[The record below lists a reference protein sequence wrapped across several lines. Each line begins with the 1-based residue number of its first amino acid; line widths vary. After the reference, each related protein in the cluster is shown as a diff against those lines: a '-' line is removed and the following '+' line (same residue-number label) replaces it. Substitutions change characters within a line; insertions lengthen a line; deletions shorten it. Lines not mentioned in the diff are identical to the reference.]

1 METEHGGSDPQIL
14 SHDPAVIEDRPART
28 APTWTE
34 VVSRNSRRRLR
45 QQQSQFLGQPSYQ
58 QHGSSPNGTTPQHHS
73 QTDKRLPR
81 EPRLPPLPLEDY
93 KVVIRPRTGL
103 ILAQWLIQC
112 VTNAISAAA
121 QISDATQDRITF
133 RIRRDQNLVVVSTP
147 DLDIAKKIQQ
157 ITTLNM
163 ASKQYEVTAHI
174 AVPDNSSKGIITG
187 MAANT
192 PTDEPIEHLRSPNA
206 EIIHARMMG
215 KPTTA
220 LLTFVGLRVPHYVHY
235 YGGEY
240 RCRVYQPRH
249 HVCRI
254 CLKLGHRADVC
265 PSLDTHRCSA
275 CGTVNPV
282 PDHVCVPRCANCH
295 EDHRPTDPRCPARQR
310 RPYNK
315 THVLRSL
322 ASTNRSPP
330 FLPPATTQ
338 QCNTTDCT
346 GKTVAHQTQGF
357 LQSSATTER
366 PLADSELP
374 STESRSRGRSKSRD
388 RRRGD
393 RGRSAS
399 HGQSRVPGCSREA
412 SDSRGNQAPPIFRP
426 QSTNLK
432 VS

>member
-1 METEHGGSDPQIL
+1 METEHGNSDPHIL
-14 SHDPAVIEDRPART
+14 SDDPAGIEDRPARI

-34 VVSRNSRRRLR
+34 VVSRNSQRRLR
-45 QQQSQFLGQPSYQ
+45 QQQSHIVGQPSHQ
-58 QHGSSPNGTTPQHHS
+58 QHGSLPNCTTPQHHS
-73 QTDKRLPR
+73 RTDKRLPHQ
-81 EPRLPPLPLEDY
+81 PRLPPLPLEDY

-163 ASKQYEVTAHI
+163 ESKQYEVTAYI

-187 MAANT
+187 IAANT
-192 PTDEPIEHLRSPNA
+192 TTDELVEHLRSPNA

-215 KPTTA
+215 KSTTA
-220 LLTFVGLRVPHYVHY
+220 LLTFAGLRVPHYVNY

-240 RCRVYQPRH
+240 RCRVFQPRH
-249 HVCRI
+249 QVCRI

-265 PSLDTHRCSA
+265 PSPDTHRCSA

-282 PDHVCVPRCANCH
+282 PNHVCVPRCANCH
-295 EDHRPTDPRCPARQR
+295 ADHPATDPRCPVRQR

-322 ASTNRSPP
+322 ASTNHSPP
-330 FLPPATTQ
+330 FFPPATTQ
-338 QCNTTDCT
+338 QCNTTNCT
-346 GKTVAHQTQGF
+346 GETVAHQTQGS
-357 LQSSATTER
+357 LQSCANHRAPACRFGATVHGVPFVR
-366 PLADSELP
+366 PLATATTGDAG
-374 STESRSRGRSKSRD
+374 TEAGQRAVANPGYQGAAGRPATAAETKLHLTSGRRAPTSR
-388 RRRGD
+388 
-393 RGRSAS
+393 
-399 HGQSRVPGCSREA
+399 
-412 SDSRGNQAPPIFRP
+412 
-426 QSTNLK
+426 
-432 VS
+432 